1 MAPGSNPSTC
11 LHTNTRVPNP
21 SLPCKLSP
29 RCYLSPSRTWTSP
42 RASVGSLGVQQ
53 RWPGSLWSSAG
64 GGWQRLRNQV
74 CPCISLQDVL
84 AQPGEVCRGLEM
96 GEEQLK
102 HLQLTVGCVSHPA
115 VKPQSSAQPFRA
127 WIVPDLPAP
136 RLQTLHKPHKSYIC
150 LSQSSVLANTV
161 SLELSIS
168 G

>member
-1 MAPGSNPSTC
+1 
-11 LHTNTRVPNP
+11 
-21 SLPCKLSP
+21 
-29 RCYLSPSRTWTSP
+29 
-42 RASVGSLGVQQ
+42 
-53 RWPGSLWSSAG
+53 
-64 GGWQRLRNQV
+64 
-74 CPCISLQDVL
+74 
-84 AQPGEVCRGLEM
+84 M

-102 HLQLTVGCVSHPA
+102 HLQLTVGRVSHPA

-161 SLELSIS
+161 SLELSTS